1 MSKNSKCGVLYREVF
16 YCLRH
21 EVPFFRAEARTFD
34 RLVILPTYGVATTM
48 SWKSGSFTEYKNYE
62 IIILNELLLNSRLFI
77 VDIPLFLELLH
88 QPIMAKEKRN
98 RYQVKR
104 PYGESPCCIAC
115 GVGTFASAELR
126 IIFEEREEWKQLEGK
141 LAIVSSKEIE
151 GMYFHKEPWLWT
163 SFARASQLSHSIIS
177 VFIFFLQPSA
187 VNKRRTNSSVQS

>member
-1 MSKNSKCGVLYREVF
+1 MVEEQWIHCSSVLPNSGM
-16 YCLRH
+16 
-21 EVPFFRAEARTFD
+21 D
-34 RLVILPTYGVATTM
+34 GVATTM

-115 GVGTFASAELR
+115 GVGTFASAELG

-141 LAIVSSKEIE
+141 LAIVSSKEDRGHVFPQGAMAMDILRSSKSAFS
-151 GMYFHKEPWLWT
+151 FHC
-163 SFARASQLSHSIIS
+163 
-177 VFIFFLQPSA
+177 
-187 VNKRRTNSSVQS
+187 